1 MSRQTLMRQVV
12 VNSAEDIRVERVPW
26 PGKPSDGQVLVHS
39 RLVGICG
46 TDVHASAGHHPFIDL
61 PYRPG
66 HEVVGVVAEIGP
78 GVDGLAVGDRVVLEP
93 NLVCG
98 RCRQCRDGR
107 YNICRN
113 LAVFGCQ
120 IDGGMTDAFLVAA
133 HRLHR
138 IPDGMSDQLAALVE
152 PLATPVHAVRK
163 AGLAAGHRV
172 VVLGAGPIG
181 LLVLVAARAAGAA
194 RVVVTDVLP
203 GKLERARRL
212 GADAA
217 LDATSAD
224 LVEQARSAL
233 SADAADDDGGPRDGA
248 DVVFDCVASQ
258 GSMAQAVLLVDKGG
272 TVAVVGI
279 AAGPTTIPLH
289 LVQDREITVLGSLMY
304 VWEDVQRAIEL
315 LASGTV
321 RAADLVTATFPLDRV
336 TQAFAACAE
345 PDQVKVLITVD
356 DPARG

>member
-1 MSRQTLMRQVV
+1 MRQSARMRQVV
-12 VNSAEDIRVERVPW
+12 VSSAEDIRVEQVPW
-26 PGKPSDGQVLVHS
+26 PSKPGDEQVLVHS

-66 HEVVGVVAEIGP
+66 HEVVGVVAETGP
-78 GVDGLAVGDRVVLEP
+78 GVHGLAEGDRVVLEP

-98 RCRQCRDGR
+98 RCRQCWDGR

-120 IDGGMTDAFLVAA
+120 TDGGMADAFLVAA

-138 IPDGMSDQLAALVE
+138 IPDGMSDQQAALVE

-163 AGLAAGHRV
+163 AGLAPGDRV

-194 RVVVTDVLP
+194 RVVVTDVLA
-203 GKLERARRL
+203 GKLDRARKL

-217 LDATSAD
+217 LDATSPD
-224 LVEQARSAL
+224 LVEQARAAL
-233 SADAADDDGGPRDGA
+233 GADAADEDSGPRDRA

-258 GSMAQAVLLVDKGG
+258 GSMAQAVELVDKGG
-272 TVAVVGI
+272 TVALVGI

-289 LVQDREITVLGSLMY
+289 LVQDREISVLGSLMY
-304 VWEDVQRAIEL
+304 VREDVQRAIEL
-315 LASGTV
+315 LASGAV
-321 RAADLVTATFPLDRV
+321 SAADLVTATFPLDQV
-336 TQAFAACAE
+336 AQAFDACAE
-345 PDQVKVLITVD
+345 PDQLKVLISVHE
-356 DPARG
+356 PAPG